1 MVEKS
6 QLCFFFGFL
15 LFKKVFIEELR
26 GRREE
31 RKTNFKVLFR
41 RSRAFKIQK
50 FSRDTSIIYTVSLSP
65 NLPIYKASNLECLK
79 LRYYHCHEKDG

>member
-50 FSRDTSIIYTVSLSP
+50 FSHPSAPTMGGPPVTLISYTQYL
-65 NLPIYKASNLECLK
+65 
-79 LRYYHCHEKDG
+79 